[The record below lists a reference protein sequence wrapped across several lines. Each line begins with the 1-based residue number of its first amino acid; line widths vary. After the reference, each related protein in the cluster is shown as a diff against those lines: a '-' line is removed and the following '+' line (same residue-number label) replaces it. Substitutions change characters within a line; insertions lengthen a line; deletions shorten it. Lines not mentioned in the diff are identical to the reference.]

1 MSERVNQQNH
11 NNNPMV
17 LAKSELKK
25 VRKEVEKILASKSQ
39 PYTEMKRDPFDG
51 PIRIGR
57 GLKLREDFYS
67 AVWLHQLRIEVIT
80 GGFDPTQ
87 EGNEPSKKSKDEE
100 KETEI
105 WLNDI
110 RQQRR
115 TIFGKFIFLIVTQL
129 ILMGF
134 LLHEE
139 NAEL

>member
-17 LAKSELKK
+17 LAQSESKK

-80 GGFDPTQ
+80 GAFDSANQ
-87 EGNEPSKKSKDEE
+87 GNEPSKKSKEEE

-105 WLNDI
+105 WINDI

-115 TIFGKFIFLIVTQL
+115 TIFDNLIFLIVTQL
-129 ILMGF
+129 ILMGCLCF
-134 LLHEE
+134 EE
-139 NAEL
+139 NTEL